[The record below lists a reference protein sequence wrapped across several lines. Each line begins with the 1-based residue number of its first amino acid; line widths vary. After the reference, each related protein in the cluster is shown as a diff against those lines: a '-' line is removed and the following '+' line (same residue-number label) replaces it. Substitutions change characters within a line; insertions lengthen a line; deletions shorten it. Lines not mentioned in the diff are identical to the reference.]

1 MESETTQQSRRL
13 TAVGVLN
20 RMVNALKNAVFPK
33 KCLSCGAFF
42 HIEQEQIAY
51 QPFQVLQPVDGSTGI
66 CSAEHDI
73 NQAPSHDFHN
83 FCFDLFF
90 ESFLC
95 SDCLNGFIPVEPPLC
110 LECGI
115 MFQSREGDDRVCG
128 ECITHPKEFKMAR
141 APGVYSQNLVGL
153 IHNFK
158 YNGKIQ
164 LAKPLGAF
172 LFAAFIHY
180 WDISSIDL
188 IIPVPLHIKKLRKR
202 GFNQTFLL
210 IRDWFRLA
218 EDLNIKLS
226 GIQIE
231 KDLLVRNRWT
241 KPQTGLDRK
250 KRLTNIK
257 NAFRIIDSEK
267 VEKKRV
273 LLVDD
278 VYTTGATVNECAK
291 VLLNAAALKVEVLT
305 LARAV

>member
-1 MESETTQQSRRL
+1 M
-13 TAVGVLN
+13 GVLN
-20 RMVNALKNAVFPK
+20 RIANALKSAVFPT
-33 KCLSCGAFF
+33 KCLSCGSFF
-42 HIEQEQIAY
+42 HPEPEQIAY
-51 QPFQVLQPVDGSTGI
+51 RSFPFLHPPAGATEI
-66 CSAEHDI
+66 CSARYDGD
-73 NQAPSHDFHN
+73 QAQKSFLHN
-83 FCFDLFF
+83 FYFDLLFA
-90 ESFLC
+90 SFLC
-95 SDCLNGFIPVEPPLC
+95 PDCLSGFIPVEPPLC
-110 LECGI
+110 AECGI

-188 IIPVPLHIKKLRKR
+188 IIPVPLHIKRLRKR

-250 KRLTNIK
+250 NRLTNIK
-257 NAFRIIDSEK
+257 NAFRIIDPEK
-267 VEKKRV
+267 IEKKRV

>member
-1 MESETTQQSRRL
+1 
-13 TAVGVLN
+13 
-20 RMVNALKNAVFPK
+20 
-33 KCLSCGAFF
+33 
-42 HIEQEQIAY
+42 
-51 QPFQVLQPVDGSTGI
+51 
-66 CSAEHDI
+66 
-73 NQAPSHDFHN
+73 
-83 FCFDLFF
+83 
-90 ESFLC
+90 
-95 SDCLNGFIPVEPPLC
+95 
-110 LECGI
+110 
-115 MFQSREGDDRVCG
+115 
-128 ECITHPKEFKMAR
+128 
-141 APGVYSQNLVGL
+141 VGL

-180 WDISSIDL
+180 WDICSIDL
-188 IIPVPLHIKKLRKR
+188 IIPVPLHIKRLRKR

-210 IRDWFRLA
+210 IRDWFRIA

-241 KPQTGLDRK
+241 KPQTGLNRK
-250 KRLTNIK
+250 NRLTNIK
-257 NAFRIIDSEK
+257 NAFRIIDPEK

-305 LARAV
+305 LARAGRKRSDLGEHVNENFKKK